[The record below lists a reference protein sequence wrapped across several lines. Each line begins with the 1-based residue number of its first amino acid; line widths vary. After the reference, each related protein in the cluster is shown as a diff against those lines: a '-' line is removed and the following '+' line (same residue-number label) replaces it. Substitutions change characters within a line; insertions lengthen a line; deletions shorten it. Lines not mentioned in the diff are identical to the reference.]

1 MLSQAV
7 DAGEGLYLKEGG
19 KGMLGDEL
27 FDDLHANQALIG
39 LDGIDPALRGKLQLA
54 VSLALVRAPPSN
66 LNLSV
71 VRSDRCHASGAG
83 RRILFSF
90 FAFLLADRRGRGVG
104 RRSVLLLDHADR
116 RRRIVLL
123 LLFDLI
129 KSKTHKNHTLN
140 LDV

>member
-1 MLSQAV
+1 MGAVLS
-7 DAGEGLYLKEGG
+7 
-19 KGMLGDEL
+19 
-27 FDDLHANQALIG
+27 DDILDNLHDDQVLIG
-39 LDGIDPALRGKLQLA
+39 LNGIDSALRGELQLRS
-54 VSLALVRAPPSN
+54 VSPLVRAPPSN

-71 VRSDRCHASGAG
+71 VRSKRWHASGAG

-90 FAFLLADRRGRGVG
+90 FAFLLVDRRGRGGG

-129 KSKTHKNHTLN
+129 KSNRHNNFALK
-140 LDV
+140 